1 MDPVPIRVVISYRRD
16 DASGHAGHLYADL
29 AQRFGEDHVFLDIDN
44 IAPGLDF
51 AEVITDAIHSADVL
65 IVVIGRRW
73 LSGTDRHG
81 RRKIDQPD
89 DFVRLEL
96 ESAIDKGLRVLPVLV
111 QEAEMPL
118 TEDLPPSLAT
128 LARRNALE
136 ISDKRWKH
144 DVAELV
150 GVLEEIG
157 AAKAGPPPVPG
168 PVPAGP
174 PPPPALPAPQR
185 GAPAR
190 ARGLV
195 IGSVAAGAVVL
206 ALVAVALIAVA
217 GGGGGAATRGS
228 TAVTR
233 TTVVTKTFAVRS
245 DMPWNDTG
253 IDVEQ
258 GDRVT
263 ITATGTVQTSKGTPS
278 RDSQPEGKPGEEF
291 GNNVI
296 PGVAHGALI
305 GMIGNGAPFSV
316 GARFTGAAPAA
327 GRLFLGVNDKGIEN
341 NDGSYTAVITVS

>member
-29 AQRFGEDHVFLDIDN
+29 AHRFGEDHVFLDIDN

-65 IVVIGRRW
+65 IVVIGRTW

-81 RRKIDQPD
+81 RRKIDRPD

-96 ESAIDKGLRVLPVLV
+96 ESAIDNGLRVLPVLV

-118 TEDLPPSLAT
+118 PEDLPPSLAT

-150 GVLEEIG
+150 DLLEQIG
-157 AAKAGPPPVPG
+157 AAKAGRARATG

-174 PPPPALPAPQR
+174 LPPPARQPAAHSRSRQ
-185 GAPAR
+185 
-190 ARGLV
+190 LV
-195 IGSVAAGAVVL
+195 IGGIAAVTATL
-206 ALVAVALIAVA
+206 ALVAVALISVA
-217 GGGGGAATRGS
+217 GGGREGTGGS
-228 TAVTR
+228 TPA
-233 TTVVTKTFAVRS
+233 TVLTKTVAVRG
-245 DMPWNDTG
+245 DVPWNDTG

-258 GDRVT
+258 GDRVMVS
-263 ITATGTVQTSKGTPS
+263 ATGTIQTLKGTPS
-278 RDSQPEGKPGEEF
+278 RDSEPDGKPGEEF

-305 GMIGNGAPFSV
+305 GMIGKGAPFPV
-316 GARFTGAAPAA
+316 GSRFTGAAPAA
-327 GRLFLGVNDKGIEN
+327 GRLFLGVNDKGVEN
-341 NDGSYTAVITVS
+341 NDGRYTAVVTVS